1 MVLDT
6 MKRISY
12 FGLKIKRGNQQ
23 DRLCSSLLCTLNKLT
38 MAAAVQLPKTG
49 VELVDAEEP
58 DAIPPAV
65 SGSIPRIEDADSPF
79 RFFALILF

>member
-1 MVLDT
+1 M
-6 MKRISY
+6 
-12 FGLKIKRGNQQ
+12 
-23 DRLCSSLLCTLNKLT
+23 
-38 MAAAVQLPKTG
+38 LPKTG